1 MTSDMISPV
10 GQGPDLVL
18 QHLLVDSKMSVG
30 VKVVVFAEMKDKLDD
45 SSLFLHHTSSSRHWR
60 GSWPSPCRG
69 ARRRPPWLTRERW
82 TSLFE
87 LIGIGRFRNTKALL
101 LLLLQN
107 RTSHIDLT
115 RTGSEAVRLSK
126 TDYFRKIV
134 IMQYSGV
141 AACLVKIKSIS
152 LCCVDC
158 AQSSCCRHA
167 VLFKLTLARGLRI
180 EQRRRKKTRE

>member
-10 GQGPDLVL
+10 GQSPDLVL

-115 RTGSEAVRLSK
+115 RTHGIGSCSALKNRLFQK
-126 TDYFRKIV
+126 DRNY
-134 IMQYSGV
+134 
-141 AACLVKIKSIS
+141 
-152 LCCVDC
+152 
-158 AQSSCCRHA
+158 A
-167 VLFKLTLARGLRI
+167 VLWCCCLLGEDKINFPLLCWLRTKQLLPPRGVVQTNLGARI
-180 EQRRRKKTRE
+180 ENWAKTT